1 MRRKTIDTIPVLSDA
16 MKSILSAFSK
26 SRSLPSGLVKR
37 AGIVLLAS
45 QGELNQNIASQ
56 VGLHYNNV
64 ATWRSRFLAALPALR
79 KIEMDDP
86 EKLEDEIRAVLSDKK
101 RPGAPSVFTPDQI
114 MRIIDPACSN
124 PNDFGYEVSQ
134 WSLPLSVAE
143 IKKQGIAEQISEK
156 SVSRFLKMRQIY
168 IPTKSVIGSIL
179 LKRRNPRNLLR
190 VK

>member
-16 MKSILSAFSK
+16 MKNILSAFSK

-37 AGIVLLAS
+37 ASIVLLAS
-45 QGELNQNIASQ
+45 QGELNQNIAPQ

-79 KIEMDDP
+79 RIEMDAP

-101 RPGAPSVFTPDQI
+101 CPGAPSVFTPDQI
-114 MRIIDPACSN
+114 MRIIDLACGN

-134 WSLPLSVAE
+134 WSLPLLVAE

-156 SVSRFLKMRQIY
+156 SVSRFLKMR
-168 IPTKSVIGSIL
+168 
-179 LKRRNPRNLLR
+179 
-190 VK
+190 